1 MMIIGRESLSRV
13 LNDEGSSKVVKEDVK
28 SLRKFQDKLSA
39 SLVFHSF
46 LAYFEVIE
54 IFASALS
61 SFHPTSSQL

>member
-39 SLVFHSF
+39 S
-46 LAYFEVIE
+46 
-54 IFASALS
+54 
-61 SFHPTSSQL
+61 